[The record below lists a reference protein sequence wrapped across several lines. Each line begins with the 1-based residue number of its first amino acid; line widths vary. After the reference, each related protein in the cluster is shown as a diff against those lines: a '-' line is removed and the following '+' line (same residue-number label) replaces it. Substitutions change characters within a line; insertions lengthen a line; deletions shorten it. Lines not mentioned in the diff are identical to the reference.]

1 MAEKKD
7 IYSMYCAIAIARLQQ
22 EGLIIGDRDWDC
34 NGSKYTIRLY
44 NQAGRSN
51 TDLIVIHDKSYKT
64 ISVID
69 TATEEEMKYDFVPED
84 RDNRVKFAEVVI
96 NYAKKKA

>member
-1 MAEKKD
+1 M
-7 IYSMYCAIAIARLQQ
+7 QQ
-22 EGLIIGDRDWDC
+22 EGLIKGDRDWDC

-44 NQAGRSN
+44 NQTGRSD
-51 TDLIVIHDKSYKT
+51 TDLILTHDKSYKT

-84 RDNRVKFAEVVI
+84 REDRKKYAEAVME
-96 NYAKKKA
+96 YAKKKA